1 MKAAILKKV
10 GEIQIEDLPVPN
22 PGPAEVLVKIKSVG
36 ICGSD
41 LHYYTHGKIGAYIVE
56 KPIILGHEASGEVVA
71 VGKDVTRLKV
81 GDRVAVEP
89 GIPCRKCE
97 FCKTGRYNLC
107 PDVAFMATP
116 PYDGAFTEYIVSPE
130 DFTFK
135 IPDTMSYNEAALME
149 PLAVGVYAAERAM
162 VKPGMTAAVLG
173 LGPIGMVVAQAAKAY
188 GASRVVGTDVVDY
201 RLNQA
206 ESFAVDKALHAKN
219 EALEDQIGAD
229 LGGRP
234 DIVFETS
241 GNGGSIALTTS
252 LVKTGGTVVM
262 IGMSPEDFIPINH
275 GQISGKELTVLGIF
289 RYANMYPKA
298 IELVKSGVIDVKSLV
313 TKVFNLEQT
322 QAALDYAIGHKN
334 DSIKVMIHPE

>member
-1 MKAAILKKV
+1 MKAAVLKKV
-10 GEIQIEDLPVPN
+10 GEVQIEDIPVPH
-22 PGPAEVLVKIKSVG
+22 PGSAEVLVKIKSVG

-41 LHYYTHGKIGAYIVE
+41 LHYYTHGKIGAYVVT
-56 KPIILGHEASGEVVA
+56 KPIILGHEAAGEVVA
-71 VGKDVTRLKV
+71 VGKEVTRFKV
-81 GDRVAVEP
+81 GDRVTLEP

-97 FCKTGRYNLC
+97 FCKAGRYNLC

-116 PYDGAFTEYIVSPE
+116 PYDGAFTELIVSPE

-135 IPDTMSYNEAALME
+135 IPDTMSYDEAALME
-149 PLAVGVYAAERAM
+149 PLAVGVYAAERAK

-188 GASRVVGTDVVDY
+188 GAGSVIGTDVVDY
-201 RLNQA
+201 RLTKAQ
-206 ESFAVDKALHAKN
+206 SFAVDNAFNAKN
-219 EALEDQIGAD
+219 EALEEQIIAD

-234 DIVFETS
+234 DVVFETS
-241 GNGGSIALTTS
+241 GNRASIALTTS
-252 LVKTGGTVVM
+252 LAKTGGTVVM
-262 IGMSPEDFIPINH
+262 IGMSPEDFMPINH

-334 DSIKVMIHPE
+334 DSIKVMIHP

>member
-1 MKAAILKKV
+1 MKAAVLKKV
-10 GEIQIEDLPVPN
+10 GEIQIEDIPVPN

-41 LHYYTHGKIGAYIVE
+41 LHYYTHGKIGIYVVE

-71 VGKDVTRLKV
+71 VGNGVTRFQV
-81 GDRVAVEP
+81 GDRVTLEP

-135 IPDTMSYNEAALME
+135 IPDTMSFDEAALME
-149 PLAVGVYAAERAM
+149 PLAVGVYASERSRI
-162 VKPGMTAAVLG
+162 KPGMTAAVLG

-188 GASRVVGTDVVDY
+188 GASRVIGTDVVEY
-201 RLNQA
+201 RLNKAQ
-206 ESFAVDKALHAKN
+206 SFAVDNAFNATNSDLE
-219 EALEDQIGAD
+219 EAIFAD

-241 GNGGSIALTTS
+241 GNGASIAMTTS

-262 IGMSPEDFIPINH
+262 IGMSPKDLMPINH

-298 IELVKSGVIDVKSLV
+298 IELVKSGEIDVKSLV
-313 TKVFNLEQT
+313 TKEFNLEKT
-322 QAALDYAIGHKN
+322 QAALDYAIEHKN
-334 DSIKVMIHPE
+334 DSIKVIIHP